1 MFDLETSIP
10 TKKGEGFHVLEF
22 GAFVVEASSLKETG
36 ASFETLVH
44 HNYAKILI
52 SDSSIII
59 PPHPLRPVRLPQEV
73 LDSASRRACSRA
85 GGG

>member
-1 MFDLETSIP
+1 MEIVVFDLETSIP

-44 HNYAKILI
+44 TTIMPKY
-52 SDSSIII
+52 
-59 PPHPLRPVRLPQEV
+59 
-73 LDSASRRACSRA
+73 
-85 GGG
+85 